1 MVSRIAFSFPT
12 FPHAFRDVPKRLKRL
27 NRFVA
32 VTKQLK
38 QLKRLTRLTLLA
50 LLTLP
55 VFAYADPMHLSD
67 IKDANGQQLSVD
79 ELRSLMPGAH
89 ITNTIPNGSTRMWV
103 NDTNGSLNA
112 SSDNKGNIGSGGRNV
127 QVAHATG
134 TWSVNDN
141 GSYCVNLEWRA
152 LTENWCRFMFKVGDK
167 YYGVTS
173 LANGAAIAT
182 EFRIEK

>member
-1 MVSRIAFSFPT
+1 MVPRFTSPITASIAFI
-12 FPHAFRDVPKRLKRL
+12 A
-27 NRFVA
+27 A
-32 VTKQLK
+32 A
-38 QLKRLTRLTLLA
+38 LLA
-50 LLTLP
+50 LSSL
-55 VFAYADPMHLSD
+55 AHADPMHLSD
-67 IKDANGQQLSVD
+67 LKDANGQQLSVD
-79 ELRSLMPGAH
+79 DLRSLMPGAH
-89 ITNTIPNGSTRMWV
+89 ITNTLNNGSTRKWV

-112 SSDNKGNIGSGGRNV
+112 TSDNKGNIGSGGRSV

-182 EFRIEK
+182 EFTIEK

>member
-1 MVSRIAFSFPT
+1 MVHRFASSFPQPPRMLCLT
-12 FPHAFRDVPKRLKRL
+12 A
-27 NRFVA
+27 VA
-32 VTKQLK
+32 
-38 QLKRLTRLTLLA
+38 A
-50 LLTLP
+50 LLSVPGL
-55 VFAYADPMHLSD
+55 ACADPMHLSD

-79 ELRSLMPGAH
+79 DLRSLMPGAH
-89 ITNTIPNGSTRMWV
+89 VTNVIQNGSTRKWV
-103 NDTNGSLNA
+103 NESGGSLNA
-112 SSDNKGNIGSGGRNV
+112 TSDNKGNIGSGGRSV

-141 GSYCVNLEWRA
+141 GAYCVNMEWRA

-182 EFRIEK
+182 EFSIEK